1 MSVSVN
7 LASIHDKLF
16 QKLKHWRDASANYLE
31 FKSYF
36 NGLLDFSFLTLELK
50 YILVKFGCEFFEATE
65 VCGKEKRQEH

>member
-16 QKLKHWRDASANYLE
+16 QKLKHWRDASENYLE

-36 NGLLDFSFLTLELK
+36 SGLLDFSFLTLELK
-50 YILVKFGCEFFEATE
+50 FIYV
-65 VCGKEKRQEH
+65 